1 MNSTNKKLTLSIDP
15 SLNRRIDIEAAVRGK
30 GNNRSSI
37 VEGLIV
43 RHISLPD
50 DWREF
55 PGNEGQTPRPA
66 DGKASPR
73 QREKTT
79 FYVSIMAARL
89 LGLHAQL
96 TEEDRS
102 SIVERLITENITP
115 WDVFDPRESFVSTR
129 RKGRQ
134 GEGTEINPPAL
145 ARAS

>member
-1 MNSTNKKLTLSIDP
+1 MNATKKKLTLSIEP

-30 GNNRSSI
+30 GHDRSSI
-37 VEGLIV
+37 VEGLIN
-43 RHISLPD
+43 RHICLPD

-55 PGNEGQTPRPA
+55 PDNDARTPRPA

-79 FYVSIMAARL
+79 FYVSTMAARL

-102 SIVERLITENITP
+102 SVVERLIAEHVTP
-115 WDVFDPRESFVSTR
+115 WDVYDPRECHLTTR

-134 GEGTEINPPAL
+134 SEAAEINSPAH
-145 ARAS
+145 AMAS